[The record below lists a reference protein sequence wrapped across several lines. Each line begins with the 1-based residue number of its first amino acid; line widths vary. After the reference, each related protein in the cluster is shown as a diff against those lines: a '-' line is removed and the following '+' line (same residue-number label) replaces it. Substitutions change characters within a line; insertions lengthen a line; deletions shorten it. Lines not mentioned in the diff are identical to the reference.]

1 MSACLSFSLSVRP
14 VSLAIRPR
22 LSLPPC
28 PSVYS
33 IISPQPPALQVVQ
46 LEYTATKVYS
56 RMIVELYDLSLAALL
71 LLLLLLLV
79 VVVVVVVVIVVIVVV
94 VTVNSVVLVTT
105 VIDVIVIIIVTVS
118 NLSLFIVVI
127 VLVETMGVGP
137 IAVVVFQN

>member
-79 VVVVVVVVIVVIVVV
+79 VVVVIVVIVVV

-105 VIDVIVIIIVTVS
+105 VIDVIVILIVTVS
-118 NLSLFIVVI
+118 KLSLFIVVI